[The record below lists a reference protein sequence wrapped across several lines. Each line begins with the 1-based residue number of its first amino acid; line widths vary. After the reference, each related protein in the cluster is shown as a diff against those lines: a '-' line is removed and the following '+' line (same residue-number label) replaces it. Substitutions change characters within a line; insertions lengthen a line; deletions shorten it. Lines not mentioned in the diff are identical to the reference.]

1 MAKHERFGSLQ
12 FSKQRNNNSLDV
24 PLGITMKSRDQFLR
38 LVAVLLISLN
48 AVVAL
53 ATQEH
58 EPSAFVPPI
67 DEYDWIQ
74 LTSDE
79 WLKGELISLYDG
91 ELTFESDNLGRLTID
106 WEDVRILRSHGS
118 LSVKAHGLNPLSGKL
133 LVDDPHCQPG

>member
-1 MAKHERFGSLQ
+1 MAKHERSGSLQ
-12 FSKQRNNNSLDV
+12 FSKLCNNNSLDL
-24 PLGITMKSRDQFLR
+24 PLGITMRSRDQVLR

-58 EPSAFVPPI
+58 EHSAFVPPI

-79 WLKGELISLYDG
+79 WLECCLANYEEK
-91 ELTFESDNLGRLTID
+91 
-106 WEDVRILRSHGS
+106 
-118 LSVKAHGLNPLSGKL
+118 
-133 LVDDPHCQPG
+133 